1 MELYVEAFPLRPVI
15 EEVATTVRPLLE
27 QHGNRFELVAA
38 PDLGRMRT
46 DVTRLR
52 QVLLNLLSNASKFTE
67 QGAITLAVTREAS
80 EMVFQVRDTGIGMTP
95 EQMGRLFQ
103 AFAQADASTSSK
115 YGGTGLGLAISR
127 RFCQMMGGD
136 VTVDSAP
143 GRGSTF
149 TVRLPLADAEIAA
162 ERVSWPAA
170 GGTPSGTVLVVD
182 DDPSVRNMLGRF
194 LSREGYQVET
204 APDGATGLRLA
215 RERRPDVITL
225 DVLMPGMDGWAV
237 LSALKGDPA
246 LAAIPVVMLSVVDDK
261 PTAFALGVAEYLT
274 KPIDRAGL
282 AAVLRRYTPAGSS
295 RSVLIVEDDAAVR
308 RVLRRE
314 LKAEGWSVTEAA
326 NGRIALE
333 LLAVRAPDLVLLD
346 LMMPEMDGFEFVE
359 ALRTR
364 NGDSRIPV
372 VVITAKDLTDE
383 DRRRLNGGVERVVE
397 KRGRG
402 PEALLAEVRGVV
414 AERLAAEKGSG

>member
-1 MELYVEAFPLRPVI
+1 
-15 EEVATTVRPLLE
+15 
-27 QHGNRFELVAA
+27 
-38 PDLGRMRT
+38 
-46 DVTRLR
+46 
-52 QVLLNLLSNASKFTE
+52 
-67 QGAITLAVTREAS
+67 
-80 EMVFQVRDTGIGMTP
+80 
-95 EQMGRLFQ
+95 
-103 AFAQADASTSSK
+103 
-115 YGGTGLGLAISR
+115 
-127 RFCQMMGGD
+127 
-136 VTVDSAP
+136 
-143 GRGSTF
+143 
-149 TVRLPLADAEIAA
+149 VRLPLADAEIAA

-402 PEALLAEVRGVV
+402 PEALLAEVRGAV